1 MSLNHFLG
9 CRINTI
15 GTILSLVLF
24 ASVTGSTPAVGTTY
38 ENLEFFP
45 PVWGGGFQLINAHN
59 GYGEP
64 LNVIISGRSSPE
76 VLTNKGF
83 LNWARS
89 LGFSNECFGLHSG
102 GYMAADLGDGHGW
115 VNQTAEFR
123 KDYTSAHLGTCLE
136 TFVGGNHFR
145 MFRQNGP
152 KANTGA
158 LFLAVSSEE
167 DLGKHHT
174 VSPNGYDL
182 GRDELIARATGETT
196 EHDDVMYTATSRDLT
211 GLLEEGTKWINHG
224 IRIDGVVKLLT
235 ITAKEKK
242 DD

>member
-1 MSLNHFLG
+1 MLLNHVLG

-15 GTILSLVLF
+15 RTILSLVFF
-24 ASVTGSTPAVGTTY
+24 ASLAGATPAVGTTY
-38 ENLEFFP
+38 EDLEFFP
-45 PVWGGGFQLINAHN
+45 PIWGGGLQLINAHN

-76 VLTNKGF
+76 VLTDEGF
-83 LNWARS
+83 LKWARS
-89 LGFSNECFGLHSG
+89 LGFSYECLGLHSG
-102 GYMAADLGDGHGW
+102 GYMSADLGDEHGW

-123 KDYTSAHLGTCLE
+123 QDYTSAHLGTCLE

-158 LFLAVSSEE
+158 LFLAVSHEE
-167 DLGKHHT
+167 DLGEQHT

-182 GRDELIARATGETT
+182 GRDELVARATEEVT
-196 EHDDVMYTATSRDLT
+196 EYDDVKYTATSQGLT
-211 GLLEEGTKWINHG
+211 GLLEEGTTWINHG
-224 IRIDGVVKLLT
+224 ISIDGVVELLT
-235 ITAKEKK
+235 ITIKEK